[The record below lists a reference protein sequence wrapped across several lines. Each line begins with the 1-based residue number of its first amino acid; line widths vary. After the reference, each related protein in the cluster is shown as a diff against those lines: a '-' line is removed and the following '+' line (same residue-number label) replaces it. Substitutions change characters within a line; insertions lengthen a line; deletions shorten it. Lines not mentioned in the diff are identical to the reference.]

1 MVTFS
6 LGTFR
11 KVTKHEQ
18 RNVGDVTQHTNTP
31 ETETQATKTLK
42 ICFRIN
48 FNKEKRKT
56 TFKSRYLQ
64 PTPVKLISYLHYIC

>member
-1 MVTFS
+1 MMVTFS

-48 FNKEKRKT
+48 FNN
-56 TFKSRYLQ
+56 
-64 PTPVKLISYLHYIC
+64 I